1 MGSPLCTSGEK
12 GPLFALQVN
21 FGQWGPPFALQVN
34 GGSLL
39 CILVKR
45 VPLCTLVN
53 GVSPLHFGQWG
64 PPFALQVNGV
74 PPLHFGEF
82 SVESF
87 LFDEG
92 PSLKTLD
99 LFYYVSTP
107 TL

>member
-12 GPLFALQVN
+12 GPLFELQVN

-45 VPLCTLVN
+45 VPLCTL
-53 GVSPLHFGQWG
+53 
-64 PPFALQVNGV
+64 VNGV